1 MSEKRWTDSQKKAIE
16 LRGSDI
22 LVSAGAGSGKTAVLV
37 ERILQLVLDENND
50 IDIDNLLVV
59 TFTRAAAA
67 QMRDKIG
74 EGMDK
79 RLLLAEEA
87 KDEELEAKI
96 LRQKHLLAGAR
107 ICTIDSFCS
116 YVVKNYFSNIDLSP
130 DYRIMDKGEG
140 ELIYRDAMDE
150 MLEEAYEEP
159 FEGFELLVKGFSDS
173 KSDKKIEEIV
183 RKVFDMSE
191 TVVNPEKWLIEL
203 DKKEFEGYEKEAVGA
218 ILENAGRML
227 RLTER
232 NIKKTQADDFVWDKE
247 KEVLDADRKGILAFL
262 EKVSKEGTTLENI
275 LEAIDLIKF
284 GKVKTIQNR
293 SFEKLDNPEEASGIY
308 EAFKALRERTKE
320 ILKGIFEDY
329 LFMPYSLM
337 VHFNEKSG
345 IYIKAIAELTRRF
358 RKVLSK
364 EKARKGVLEF
374 SDLSH
379 YALSILTNEDGEPT
393 SAARELAGEYKA
405 IIIDEYQ
412 DSSMLQEAILKSICD
427 ASDGKTNMFMVG
439 DIKQSIY
446 AFRQARPELFMEK
459 YESFDKAFGEAE
471 KGALVEKDCNGQLVV
486 MNTNFRS
493 RKEVL
498 DSVDM
503 VFEAV
508 MHKSV
513 GAVEYDEDASLKP
526 GMEYPAPEREGD
538 YVTELLLAVPED
550 GEDEDSDSGDY
561 GSSTDVEEE
570 GGEGD
575 EGSSSENGESAEE
588 VKKSEAEALV
598 IVNRI
603 REIIAEDGLKVTDE
617 ELDENGKKK
626 LRKARM
632 SDIAVLVRSRT
643 NISNYIKVFEENG
656 IEAVAEQV
664 SGYFASTEIERTLN
678 YLRIIDN
685 PLQDIPFAS
694 VLSSVYVGIS
704 ADELAEITFLA
715 RKAYREK
722 LSADNEGAGN
732 EKPDDK
738 YNAKSSAK
746 YTTPYLANAVS
757 WYAENGAREELKI
770 KLNSFLSE
778 LSEFRKYSAAHS
790 VTELIEKLYDDTKVL
805 YKVSAMPDGE
815 RRKGNL
821 KKLEENARNF
831 EATSFRGLFEFLR
844 YVQRLIDNDVDYG
857 LADSSLGPDVLKV
870 MTIHGSK
877 GLEFPIVFVAGID
890 HNFNDKDLKGS
901 VMINADLG
909 IGLRYVGNEDEKFK
923 VDTLAQKMIKRR
935 NEANS
940 RGEELRVLYVAMTRA
955 KEKLILTG
963 ALNGDGKKVAERFG
977 SWESAAEEIFENGVL
992 PQDTI
997 IKDKNYLDI
1006 IAPEFILEEKGDL
1019 HRSKFIKVS
1028 YSKKA
1033 EDEAGDLD
1041 FENEL
1046 SEVREEKA
1054 FSLEGA
1060 GKVLEKDEAVDKAL
1074 AKDGAIDKEDEK
1086 CKKQRVNP
1094 LKLKQKFLSGELMTL
1109 DYDKEDGEAAE
1120 KLERAAKE
1128 LQRLLNFEYRYQ
1140 ADVDIPY
1147 KFSVSALKK
1156 TENNAEAALSD
1167 EEGRAVDFENDTEH
1181 AKLEDKEYRVS
1192 HGAVEKPI
1200 PSFLQKERIIAPTEK
1215 GTAVHALMEHADFP
1229 AVISKVE
1236 AADYEEYLSRHFEAI
1251 VRGGYVDRAVYEEIC
1266 KVKGG
1271 SKEFSELD
1279 INTLGAFFKTELA
1292 RKMAEAARRNE
1303 LYREQK
1309 FVLGLSADEI
1319 AGYLKECG
1327 KGESDIAR
1335 RFEGLDARILIQ
1347 GVIDGFFIDEDGSV
1361 VLMDYKTD
1369 KCKEQEMIDR
1379 YKLQLELYKRAIES
1393 AANKKVKEIYIYAVR
1408 LCKSIEVK

>member
-159 FEGFELLVKGFSDS
+159 FEGFEILVKGFSDS

-183 RKVFDMSE
+183 RKVFGMSE

-247 KEVLDADRKGILAFL
+247 KEVLDTDRKGILAFL

-284 GKVKTIQNR
+284 GKVKTILNK

-358 RKVLSK
+358 RKALSK

-379 YALSILTNEDGEPT
+379 YALAILTNEDGEPT

-459 YESFDKAFGEAE
+459 YESFDKAFGEVE
-471 KGALVEKDCNGQLVV
+471 KGALVDESEKAEEEETRGDSTRVEKDCNGQLVV

-550 GEDEDSDSGDY
+550 GEDEGSDSGEY
-561 GSSTDVEEE
+561 APSTDVEGDE
-570 GGEGD
+570 EGD

-757 WYAENGAREELKI
+757 WYAENGAREELKT

-963 ALNGDGKKVAERFG
+963 ALNGDGKKVAKRFG
-977 SWESAAEEIFENGVL
+977 SWESVAEEIFENGVL

-1028 YSKKA
+1028 YSKNA

-1054 FSLEGA
+1054 FPLE
-1060 GKVLEKDEAVDKAL
+1060 
-1074 AKDGAIDKEDEK
+1074 
-1086 CKKQRVNP
+1086 
-1094 LKLKQKFLSGELMTL
+1094 LKQKFLSGDFMTL
-1109 DYDKEDGEAAE
+1109 DYDKEDGQAPE

-1156 TENNAEAALSD
+1156 TENNVEAALSD

-1192 HGAVEKPI
+1192 HSAVEKPI

-1236 AADYEEYLSRHFEAI
+1236 TADYEEYLSRHFEAI

-1369 KCKEQEMIDR
+1369 KCKEREMIDR

-1393 AANKKVKEIYIYAVR
+1393 AADKKVKEIYIYAVR

>member
-1 MSEKRWTDSQKKAIE
+1 MSEKRWTDSQKKAVE

-140 ELIYRDAMDE
+140 ELIYKDAMDE

-159 FEGFELLVKGFSDS
+159 FEGFEILVKGFSDS

-183 RKVFDMSE
+183 RKVFGMSE
-191 TVVNPEKWLIEL
+191 TVVNPEKWLNEL
-203 DKKEFEGYEKEAVGA
+203 DKKEFEEYEKEAVGA

-459 YESFDKAFGEAE
+459 HESFDKAFGEAE

-550 GEDEDSDSGDY
+550 GEDEGSDSGEYD
-561 GSSTDVEEE
+561 SSTDVEEE
-570 GGEGD
+570 SGEGD

-1028 YSKKA
+1028 YSKNA

-1054 FSLEGA
+1054 FSLESA
-1060 GKVLEKDEAVDKAL
+1060 GKVLEKDE
-1074 AKDGAIDKEDEK
+1074 AIDKEDEK

-1094 LKLKQKFLSGELMTL
+1094 LELKQKFLSGDFMTL

-1156 TENNAEAALSD
+1156 TENNVEAALSD

-1181 AKLEDKEYRVS
+1181 AKLEDKEYRAS
-1192 HGAVEKPI
+1192 HSAIEKPI

-1229 AVISKVE
+1229 AIISKVE

-1393 AANKKVKEIYIYAVR
+1393 AANKKVKKIYIYAVR
-1408 LCKSIEVK
+1408 LCKSIEVI

>member
-183 RKVFDMSE
+183 RKVFYMSE

-284 GKVKTIQNR
+284 GKVKTILNK

-308 EAFKALRERTKE
+308 EAFKALRVRTKE

-358 RKVLSK
+358 RKALSK

-379 YALSILTNEDGEPT
+379 YALAILTNEDGEPT

-471 KGALVEKDCNGQLVV
+471 KGALVDGSEKAEEDETRDDSTRVEKDHNGQLVV

-550 GEDEDSDSGDY
+550 GEDEDSDSGEYDP
-561 GSSTDVEEE
+561 STDVEEE

-617 ELDENGKKK
+617 EPDENGKKK

-738 YNAKSSAK
+738 NNAKSSAK

-757 WYAENGAREELKI
+757 WYAENGAREELKT

-1054 FSLEGA
+1054 FPLE
-1060 GKVLEKDEAVDKAL
+1060 
-1074 AKDGAIDKEDEK
+1074 
-1086 CKKQRVNP
+1086 
-1094 LKLKQKFLSGELMTL
+1094 LKQKFLSGDLMTL
-1109 DYDKEDGEAAE
+1109 DYDKEDGEAVE

-1156 TENNAEAALSD
+1156 TENNVEAALSD

-1192 HGAVEKPI
+1192 HSAVEKPI

-1229 AVISKVE
+1229 AIISKVE

-1393 AANKKVKEIYIYAVR
+1393 ATNKKVKEIYIYAVR
-1408 LCKSIEVK
+1408 LGKSIEVK

>member
-159 FEGFELLVKGFSDS
+159 FEGFEILVKGFSDS

-183 RKVFDMSE
+183 RKVFGMSE

-247 KEVLDADRKGILAFL
+247 KEVLDADRKGILEFL

-284 GKVKTIQNR
+284 GNVKKILNK

-308 EAFKALRERTKE
+308 EAFKALRERTKK

-337 VHFNEKSG
+337 VHFNEESG

-459 YESFDKAFGEAE
+459 YETFNKAFGEAE
-471 KGALVEKDCNGQLVV
+471 KGALVDGSEKAALADGTEKSVSVDESEKVEEDETRDDSTRVEKDCNGQLVV

-538 YVTELLLAVPED
+538 YVTELLLAVPEE
-550 GEDEDSDSGDY
+550 GEEENSDSGEYDN
-561 GSSTDVEEE
+561 STDVE
-570 GGEGD
+570 GDDGD

-626 LRKARM
+626 LRRARM

-643 NISNYIKVFEENG
+643 NISTYIKVFEENG

-685 PLQDIPFAS
+685 PLQDIPYAS

-704 ADELAEITFLA
+704 ADELAEITFCA

-722 LSADNEGAGN
+722 LSADNGEAGN
-732 EKPDDK
+732 DKP
-738 YNAKSSAK
+738 NAK
-746 YTTPYLANAVS
+746 YTTLYLANAVS
-757 WYAENGAREELKI
+757 WYAENGAKEDLKSR
-770 KLNSFLSE
+770 LNNFLSD
-778 LSEFRKYSAAHS
+778 LSEFREYSAAHS

-844 YVQRLIDNDVDYG
+844 YVQRLIDNNVDYG

-909 IGLRYVGNEDEKFK
+909 IGLKYVGNEDEKFK

-963 ALNGDGKKVAERFG
+963 ALNGSGKNVAERFG

-992 PQDTI
+992 PQDVI
-997 IKDKNYLDI
+997 IKNKNYLDI

-1019 HRSKFIKVS
+1019 HRSKFIKIS

-1041 FENEL
+1041 FENGL

-1054 FSLEGA
+1054 FPLE
-1060 GKVLEKDEAVDKAL
+1060 
-1074 AKDGAIDKEDEK
+1074 
-1086 CKKQRVNP
+1086 
-1094 LKLKQKFLSGELMTL
+1094 LKQKFLSGDFMTL

-1156 TENNAEAALSD
+1156 TENNAETELSD

-1236 AADYEEYLSRHFEAI
+1236 ASDYEEYLARHFEAI

>member
-140 ELIYRDAMDE
+140 ELIYKDAMDE

-159 FEGFELLVKGFSDS
+159 FEGFEILVKGFSDS

-203 DKKEFEGYEKEAVGA
+203 DKKEFEEYEKVAVGA

-247 KEVLDADRKGILAFL
+247 KEVLDADREGILAFL

-284 GKVKTIQNR
+284 GKVKTILNK

-308 EAFKALRERTKE
+308 KDFKALRERTKE

-358 RKVLSK
+358 RKALSK
-364 EKARKGVLEF
+364 EKAGKGVLEF

-379 YALSILTNEDGEPT
+379 YALAILTNEDGEPT

-471 KGALVEKDCNGQLVV
+471 KGALVDESEKAEEDETRDDSTRVEKDHNGQLVV

-561 GSSTDVEEE
+561 DSSTDVEEE

-732 EKPDDK
+732 EKPNDK

-757 WYAENGAREELKI
+757 WYAENGAREELRT

-963 ALNGDGKKVAERFG
+963 ALNGEGKKVAERFD

-1033 EDEAGDLD
+1033 EDEAGNLD

-1054 FSLEGA
+1054 FPLE
-1060 GKVLEKDEAVDKAL
+1060 
-1074 AKDGAIDKEDEK
+1074 
-1086 CKKQRVNP
+1086 
-1094 LKLKQKFLSGELMTL
+1094 LKQKFLSGDFMTL

-1156 TENNAEAALSD
+1156 TENNVEAALSD

-1181 AKLEDKEYRVS
+1181 AKLEDKEYRAS
-1192 HGAVEKPI
+1192 HSAIEKPI

-1229 AVISKVE
+1229 AIISKVE

-1292 RKMAEAARRNE
+1292 RKMSEAARRNE

-1408 LCKSIEVK
+1408 LGKSIEVI